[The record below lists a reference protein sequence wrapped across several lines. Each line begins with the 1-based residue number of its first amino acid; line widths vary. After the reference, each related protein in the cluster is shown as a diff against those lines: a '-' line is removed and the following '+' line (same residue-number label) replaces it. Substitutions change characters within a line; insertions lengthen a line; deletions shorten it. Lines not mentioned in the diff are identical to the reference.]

1 MEESLEKR
9 VDDHEERIRELEIQ
23 DGKTGV
29 LMENCIKTM
38 DRLNTTI
45 SEVSLTMIKL
55 TEKVENTEKSSNEA
69 KQKIEV
75 IGRKMDSLEE
85 KGKIDFAQWTKDN
98 FFKLIGLIILLAL
111 SFPQFSEILQKV
123 F

>member
-55 TEKVENTEKSSNEA
+55 T
-69 KQKIEV
+69 
-75 IGRKMDSLEE
+75 
-85 KGKIDFAQWTKDN
+85 
-98 FFKLIGLIILLAL
+98 
-111 SFPQFSEILQKV
+111 
-123 F
+123 